1 VTQASE
7 RAAILDELHW
17 RGLIAHSTDEEAL
30 GAAFA
35 DGPLTFY
42 IGFDPTAS
50 SLHIGNLVQILTMRR
65 VQRAGNPPLALVGGA
80 TGLIGD
86 PSGKSAERVLNAEET
101 VAIWVQRIRSQIEP
115 FLDFDGEYAARMV
128 DNLEWTGQLSAIDL
142 LRDVGKHFPVNRMLD
157 RESVRARLE
166 AGGLSYTEFSYQL
179 LQAHDYLQLHRRY
192 GCVLQMGG
200 SDQWGNITAGVDL
213 IRRVTGGHVHAIATP
228 LVTKADGTKFGK
240 TESGTIWLDPQLT
253 SPYAFYQFWIGAD
266 DRDVIPYL
274 KIFTDRTEDE
284 IEDLEKATVDRPA
297 ERAAA
302 RVLAADVTALVHG
315 PDECARVVAASQALF
330 GQGDLRALDAETLE
344 AAIAET
350 PHVRV
355 ATGEPTSVVELL
367 ALTGLSPSR
376 SAARRVVGEGGC
388 YVNNARVTDPDAVL
402 TAADLLH
409 GRWVVL
415 RRGKRAVAGVEISR
429 GAVA

>member
-1 VTQASE
+1 VTEATD

-17 RGLIAHSTDEEAL
+17 RGLIAHATDEDAL
-30 GAAFA
+30 RAAFA
-35 DGPLTFY
+35 AGPLTFY
-42 IGFDPTAS
+42 IGFDPTAP

-65 VQRAGNPPLALVGGA
+65 VQRAGNSPLALVGGA

-86 PSGKSAERVLNAEET
+86 PSGKSAERVLNSGET
-101 VAIWVQRIRSQIEP
+101 VATWVRRIRSQSEP
-115 FLDFDGEYAARMV
+115 FLDFSGEYAARMV
-128 DNLEWTGQLSAIDL
+128 DNLEWTGSLSAIDL

-179 LQAHDYLQLHRRY
+179 LQAHDYLQLHQRY
-192 GCVLQMGG
+192 GCTLQMGG

-213 IRRVTGGHVHAIATP
+213 IRRVTSDHVAALATP

-253 SPYAFYQFWIGAD
+253 SPYAFYQFWIGVD
-266 DRDVIPYL
+266 DRDVVPYL
-274 KIFTDRTEDE
+274 KIFTDRTRDE
-284 IEDLEKATVDRPA
+284 IDELEKATADRPS

-315 PDECARVVAASQALF
+315 SDECARVMAASRALF
-330 GQGDLRALDAETLE
+330 GQGSLESLDERTLTAAL
-344 AAIAET
+344 IET
-350 PHVRV
+350 PHATLPAGQPLPAV
-355 ATGEPTSVVELL
+355 AELL

-376 SAARRVVGEGGC
+376 SAARRVVAEGGC
-388 YVNNARVTDPDAVL
+388 YLNNARVTDPDSVPEQE
-402 TAADLLH
+402 DFLH
-409 GRWVVL
+409 GRWLVL
-415 RRGKRAVAGVEISR
+415 RRGKRAIAGVE
-429 GAVA
+429 VAP